1 MLDTNI
7 CIYIAKR
14 QPASVLK
21 KFEGLV
27 GEEIALSSISYSE
40 LMYGVF
46 KSQQRE
52 KNRDVLAR
60 LAESLTVVSYDQ
72 SAADHY
78 GDIRFQLETRGL
90 PIGSMD
96 LLIAAHA
103 RSLGLTLVT
112 NDFKD
117 FERVENLKLENWV

>member
-14 QPASVLK
+14 QPASVLE
-21 KFEGLV
+21 KFEALS

-40 LMYGVF
+40 LMYGVY

-52 KNRDVLAR
+52 KNRDVLTR
-60 LAESLTVVSYDQ
+60 LAESLTVLPYDQ

-78 GDIRFQLETRGL
+78 GDIRFQLETQGS
-90 PIGSMD
+90 PIASMD